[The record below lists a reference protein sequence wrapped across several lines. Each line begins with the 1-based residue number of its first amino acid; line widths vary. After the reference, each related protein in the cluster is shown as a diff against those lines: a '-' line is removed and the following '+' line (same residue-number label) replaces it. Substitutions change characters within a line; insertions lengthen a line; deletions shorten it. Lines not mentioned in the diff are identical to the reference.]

1 MGTQPETPLT
11 SPRKNMISCSD
22 FPFIQSNPI
31 ISLHPRKSQFLDISG
46 SNISNLFSRCRVM
59 TKETSS
65 CSPPNCS
72 EWFVRNVTSSSH
84 KALTKSLATD
94 SIVLLKNE
102 ESLLP
107 ISDLVGLVGLVGLS
121 WAKWRNWGKM
131 PGANRNKYVYNVY
144 IYILIIFI
152 YIFIFHN
159 DTYL

>member
-1 MGTQPETPLT
+1 M
-11 SPRKNMISCSD
+11 SS
-22 FPFIQSNPI
+22 
-31 ISLHPRKSQFLDISG
+31 H
-46 SNISNLFSRCRVM
+46 

-72 EWFVRNVTSSSH
+72 EWFVRNVTTSSH

-107 ISDLVGLVGLVGLS
+107 ISDLVGLVGLVGQ
-121 WAKWRNWGKM
+121 NDETGGKCQVPTKTSM
-131 PGANRNKYVYNVY
+131 CIMY
-144 IYILIIFI
+144 I